1 MKIMIKMDINKKLEM
16 LENEV
21 SDIKS
26 MLIKLSQSPQDR
38 KIVSLKGLLK
48 GIEVDEEDI
57 EGAKSS
63 LFKAGG

>member
-1 MKIMIKMDINKKLEM
+1 MDINKKLEM

-26 MLIKLSQSPQDR
+26 MLIRLSQFPQDK

-48 GIEVDEEDI
+48 GIKVEDEDI
-57 EGAKSS
+57 EEAKRP
-63 LFKAGG
+63 LFKSGA

>member
-1 MKIMIKMDINKKLEM
+1 MDINKKLEM

-26 MLIKLSQSPQDR
+26 MLIKLSQSSQDR

-48 GIEVDEEDI
+48 GIKVDEGDI
-57 EGAKSS
+57 EEAKNS
-63 LFKAGG
+63 LFQAGA

>member
-1 MKIMIKMDINKKLEM
+1 MDINKKLEA

-26 MLIKLSQSPQDR
+26 MLIKLSQSPKDR

-48 GIEVDEEDI
+48 GIKVEENDI
-57 EGAKSS
+57 EEAKSS
-63 LFKAGG
+63 LFKTGG